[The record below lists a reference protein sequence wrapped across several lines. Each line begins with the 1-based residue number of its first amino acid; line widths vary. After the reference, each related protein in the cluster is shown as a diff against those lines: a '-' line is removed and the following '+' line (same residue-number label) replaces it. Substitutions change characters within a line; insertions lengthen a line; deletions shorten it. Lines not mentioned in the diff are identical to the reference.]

1 MKHTQ
6 QYFTC
11 FLHIYNLSALHEFS
25 SWKRECLFWTEV
37 TQHTAAELPSC
48 RFWLNPSTGILGSL
62 AFLMWCLFIEVL
74 SPSVRSLL
82 LFYHC
87 SRCRLE
93 QWIQLRERVSPVRQ
107 HIDVP
112 GGILSSLCVCPGSRG
127 YRQQRERLGG
137 GTSFIELDWE
147 QTGGQQADREERL
160 HGDSNQRSLEAP
172 TQECWVLLVERS
184 KHSLRRKMKEY
195 RIKIQV
201 VWKCTL

>member
-11 FLHIYNLSALHEFS
+11 FLHIYNLSVLHEFS

-137 GTSFIELDWE
+137 GNLIYRAGLGADWWTAGRQRGAASWRLQPE
-147 QTGGQQADREERL
+147 EPGGSHSGVLGVVGGEE
-160 HGDSNQRSLEAP
+160 
-172 TQECWVLLVERS
+172 
-184 KHSLRRKMKEY
+184 
-195 RIKIQV
+195 
-201 VWKCTL
+201 